1 MQAAVPKQYLPLRG
15 QPILV
20 HTLARLGTH
29 LRIDGVYVGIGAD
42 DPHWPAVAAAKP
54 PKLKATYPGG
64 ATRAESVLNGLRRL
78 QQEVSGSDWVLVHDA
93 VRPCVSQADIDQLI
107 NRVLA
112 SGNGG
117 LLALP
122 LTDTLKRA
130 DDNGRVLETVPRER
144 LWRAL
149 TPQMFRVAE
158 LALALD
164 RALADGAEVTD
175 EAAAMERQG
184 HRPLL
189 VAGSPDNIK
198 ITLPQDLA
206 LAEVLLSQQE
216 QTP

>member
-15 QPILV
+15 RPILL
-20 HTLARLGTH
+20 HTLVRLGTH
-29 LRIDGVYVGIGAD
+29 PRIDGVYVGIGAD
-42 DPHWPAVAAAKP
+42 DPHWPAVAASRP
-54 PKLKATYPGG
+54 TKLTATYAGG
-64 ATRAESVLNGLRRL
+64 ATRAESVLNGLRCL

-93 VRPCVSQADIDQLI
+93 VRPCVSHADIDQLI
-107 NRVLA
+107 NHVLA
-112 SGNGG
+112 SDNGG

-130 DDNGRVLETVPRER
+130 DDDGRVFETVPRER

-158 LALALD
+158 LAVALE
-164 RALADGAEVTD
+164 RALADGADVTD
-175 EAAAMERQG
+175 EAVAMERTGQ
-184 HRPLL
+184 RPLL

-206 LAEVLLSQQE
+206 LAEVFLARQE